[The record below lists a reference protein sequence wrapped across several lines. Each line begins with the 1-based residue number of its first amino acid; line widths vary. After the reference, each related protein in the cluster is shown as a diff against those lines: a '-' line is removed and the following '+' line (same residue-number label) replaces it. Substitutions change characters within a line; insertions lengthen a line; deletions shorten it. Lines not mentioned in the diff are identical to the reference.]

1 MTESSYIEISEIMD
15 SFDLD
20 EVQRLIHDQIEMLD
34 EDTCENMIDNFK
46 ILYTKYAS
54 IQENQDQMDE
64 DDYNYTVARFYKIC
78 ELFIE
83 EVCDKYNI
91 SINEEYLNDHYG
103 DIPRLALCLYRFFV
117 IDFKGNLY
125 HVLLTYIQE
134 NMEQIAQAFESAKL
148 KRDASTLVNKKIED
162 SNVGLV
168 VSNIYDIADWV
179 IEQLDE
185 DTYMDFV
192 GQDYLLLDTLKDL
205 FDKDIIVG
213 DFTTVILEI
222 LQTNI
227 AMKGRVCFDLI
238 CKFKGVI

>member
-168 VSNIYDIADWV
+168 VSNIY
-179 IEQLDE
+179 LS
-185 DTYMDFV
+185 
-192 GQDYLLLDTLKDL
+192 
-205 FDKDIIVG
+205 
-213 DFTTVILEI
+213 
-222 LQTNI
+222 
-227 AMKGRVCFDLI
+227 LI
-238 CKFKGVI
+238 HI